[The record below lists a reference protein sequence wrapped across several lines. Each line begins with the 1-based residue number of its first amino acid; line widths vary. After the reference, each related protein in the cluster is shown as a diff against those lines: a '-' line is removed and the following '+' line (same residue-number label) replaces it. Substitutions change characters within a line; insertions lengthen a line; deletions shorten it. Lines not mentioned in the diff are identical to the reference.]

1 MPQRRK
7 IGIFLC
13 SCGNT
18 ISKLINFKETIEYFK
33 NFKEVELIE
42 ENSFL
47 CKPETLISFKKKI
60 KDNDLTE
67 VIVAACSPQLK
78 GTIFKKA
85 VEEAGLNF
93 NLLSLVN
100 LREQCA
106 MVYKEKESS
115 TKSAID
121 LIYSALRRIKLQQ
134 PISSKTVR
142 IKQNALVIG
151 GGLAGLQTVINLSK
165 LGHPV
170 VLLERES
177 SLGGNININ
186 SASLIKYNHN
196 NINLKELVNKKIEEV
211 NNNSQIQIFTQAEL
225 IKLEGSVG
233 NFKATIEI
241 KDKDRKKKRKN
252 LNVGSVVLATGCQ
265 SYFPSEKYGIDL
277 SSLVITQS
285 QLEKLMNFKK
295 AGLNG
300 INTICFI
307 SGIIG
312 DDQRVEGD
320 RLLNQALILATKYKI
335 QVYILC
341 KNVYVAEEGLEEL
354 YQQAQE
360 KGIIFLKYDQK
371 KPEIK
376 SEASTDKIDVSLYD
390 SLLGKDFYDEGKELI
405 ISCDLLVL
413 EEQIIPASGSK
424 KLSEILQV
432 GCDEE
437 GFYQQKNIS
446 LQPVFTNRKGILVVG
461 ACRGLMNI
469 IQTLDDSGMASL
481 EIHNLLKEK
490 LVRYNLDRAMVDND
504 KCTLCLTCMRVCPH
518 KAIQLNESKS
528 PNQVSIKVNDL
539 ACEICGICVSQCPA
553 AAITL
558 PRYKNDQIMA
568 EIGKTI

>member
-47 CKPETLISFKKKI
+47 CKPETLIGFKKKI
-60 KDNDLTE
+60 KDNDLSKI
-67 VIVAACSPQLK
+67 IVAACSPQLK

-115 TKSAID
+115 TKGAID

-134 PISSKTVR
+134 PIASKTVK
-142 IKQNALVIG
+142 IEQNTLVIG
-151 GGLAGLQTVINLSK
+151 GGLAGLQTAINLSK

-177 SLGGNININ
+177 SLGGNIN
-186 SASLIKYNHN
+186 STSLVKYNHN
-196 NINLKELVNKKIEEV
+196 NINLKELVDKKIEEV
-211 NNNSQIQIFTQAEL
+211 NNNPQIEVFTQVEL
-225 IKLEGSVG
+225 IKLEGAVG

-241 KDKDRKKKRKN
+241 KNKDTRREKKS
-252 LNVGSVVLATGCQ
+252 LNIGAIVLATGCQ

-277 SSLVITQS
+277 SSQIISQS
-285 QLEKLMNFKK
+285 QLEELLSSKK
-295 AGLNG
+295 AGLSG

-307 SGIIG
+307 SGIISN
-312 DDQRVEGD
+312 DQRLKGD
-320 RLLNQALILATKYKI
+320 RLFNRALILATKYKI

-354 YQQAQE
+354 YQQARE

-371 KPEIK
+371 KPEIRSK
-376 SEASTDKIDVSLYD
+376 VSINKIEVSLYD
-390 SLLGKDFYDEGKELI
+390 RLLGKDFYAEGKEFK

-413 EEQIIPASGSK
+413 EEEIIPAPGSK

-437 GFYQQKNIS
+437 GFYQQKKIS
-446 LQPVFTNRKGILVVG
+446 LQPVFTNRKGIFVVG
-461 ACRGLMNI
+461 ACRGLKNI
-469 IQTLDDSGMASL
+469 IQTLDDSGMTSL
-481 EIHNLLKEK
+481 EVHNLLKEK
-490 LVRYNLDRAMVDND
+490 LVRYNLDRAMADND
-504 KCTLCLTCMRVCPH
+504 KCTLCLTCLRTCPH
-518 KAIQLNESKS
+518 KAIQLEEDIEL
-528 PNQVSIKVNDL
+528 NQAKIKISDL
-539 ACEICGICVSQCPA
+539 ACEGCGICVSQCPA
-553 AAITL
+553 NAISL
-558 PRYKNDQIMA
+558 SRYENDQIMA
-568 EIGKTI
+568 EIAQTI

>member
-1 MPQRRK
+1 MYQRKK

-18 ISKLINFKETIEYFK
+18 ISKAINFKKIIDYFK
-33 NFKEVELIE
+33 SFKEVELIE

-47 CKPETLISFKKKI
+47 CRPEMLISFKKKI
-60 KDNDLTE
+60 RDNNLNG

-78 GTIFKKA
+78 GTFFKKA
-85 VEEAGLNF
+85 IEEAGLNF

-106 MVYKEKESS
+106 MAYQEKGSA

-121 LIYSALRRIKLQQ
+121 LILSALRRIKLQQ
-134 PISSKTVR
+134 SIASKTVK
-142 IKQNALVIG
+142 INQNALVIG
-151 GGLAGLQTVINLSK
+151 GGVAGLQTAINLYK

-177 SLGGNININ
+177 FLGGNVN
-186 SASLIKYNHN
+186 SESLFKYKQT

-211 NNNSQIQIFTQAEL
+211 NNNQQIQVFTQTEL
-225 IKLEGSVG
+225 IKLEGAVG

-241 KDKDRKKKRKN
+241 KDEDTKRERKS
-252 LNVGSVVLATGCQ
+252 LNVGAVVLATGCQ
-265 SYFPSEKYGIDL
+265 SYLPSEKYGIDL
-277 SSLVITQS
+277 SSQVMTQS
-285 QLEKLMNFKK
+285 ELEKLMSSKK
-295 AGLNG
+295 AGLNN

-307 SGIIG
+307 SGIIS
-312 DDQRVEGD
+312 DDQRLKGD

-354 YQQAQE
+354 YQQARE
-360 KGIIFLKYDQK
+360 KGIIFLIYDQK
-371 KPEIK
+371 RPEIK
-376 SEASTDKIDVSLYD
+376 HKVSTNKIDLSIYD
-390 SLLGKDFYDEGKELI
+390 SLLGKDFYNEGKELI

-413 EEQIIPASGSK
+413 EEQIIPATGSK

-437 GFYQQKNIS
+437 EFYQQKNIS

-461 ACRGLMNI
+461 ACRGLENI

-481 EIHNLLKEK
+481 EIHSLLKEK
-490 LVRYNLDRAMVDND
+490 LLRYNLDRAIVDND
-504 KCTLCLTCMRVCPH
+504 KCTLCLSCMRVCPH
-518 KAIQLNESKS
+518 KAIQLDEDIDL
-528 PNQVSIKVNDL
+528 NQVKIKVNDL
-539 ACEICGICVSQCPA
+539 ACEGCGICVSQCPA
-553 AAITL
+553 NAITL
-558 PRYKNDQIMA
+558 PKYENEQIMA
-568 EIGKTI
+568 EIAQTI

>member
-18 ISKLINFKETIEYFK
+18 ISKLINFKEIIEYFK
-33 NFKEVELIE
+33 NFKEVELFE

-47 CKPETLISFKKKI
+47 CKPETLIVFKKKI
-60 KDNDLTE
+60 KDNNFNG

-78 GTIFKKA
+78 GTFFRKA
-85 VEEAGLNF
+85 LEETGLNF
-93 NLLSLVN
+93 NLLLLVN

-106 MVYKEKESS
+106 MAYKEKGSA
-115 TKSAID
+115 TKSAIN
-121 LIYSALRRIKLQQ
+121 LINSALRRIKLQQ
-134 PISSKTVR
+134 SIASKKVK

-151 GGLAGLQTVINLSK
+151 GGIAGLQTAINLSN

-177 SLGGNININ
+177 FLGGNVNSKSLFRYNKANI
-186 SASLIKYNHN
+186 S
-196 NINLKELVNKKIEEV
+196 LKELVNKKIEGV
-211 NNNSQIQIFTQAEL
+211 NNDQLIQVFTQAEL
-225 IKLEGSVG
+225 IKLEGAVG

-241 KDKDRKKKRKN
+241 KNKDTRRERKS
-252 LNVGSVVLATGCQ
+252 LNIGAMVLATGCQ

-277 SSLVITQS
+277 SLPVMTQS
-285 QLEKLMNFKK
+285 QLEELMNSKK
-295 AGLNG
+295 AGLSG
-300 INTICFI
+300 IDTICFI

-312 DDQRVEGD
+312 DDQRLKGD

-354 YQQAQE
+354 YQQARE
-360 KGIIFLKYDQK
+360 KGIIFLKYDKK

-376 SEASTDKIDVSLYD
+376 SKESINKIDVSLCD
-390 SLLGKDFYDEGKELI
+390 SLLGKDFYNEGNELI
-405 ISCDLLVL
+405 ISCDFLVL
-413 EEQIIPASGSK
+413 EEQILPASGSK

-469 IQTLDDSGMASL
+469 IQILDDSGMASL

-504 KCTLCLTCMRVCPH
+504 KCTLCLTCLRICPH
-518 KAIQLNESKS
+518 KAIQLGKDKE
-528 PNQVSIKVNDL
+528 PNQIKIKVNDL
-539 ACEICGICVSQCPA
+539 ACEGCGICVSQCPA
-553 AAITL
+553 NAITL

-568 EIGKTI
+568 EIGQTI

>member
-18 ISKLINFKETIEYFK
+18 ISKLINFKEIIEYFK

-47 CKPETLISFKKKI
+47 CKPETLIGFKKKI
-60 KDNDLTE
+60 KDNDLSKI
-67 VIVAACSPQLK
+67 IVAACSPQLK
-78 GTIFKKA
+78 GTIFKKT

-151 GGLAGLQTVINLSK
+151 GGLAGLQTAINLSK

-177 SLGGNININ
+177 SLGGNIN
-186 SASLIKYNHN
+186 STSLVKYNHN
-196 NINLKELVNKKIEEV
+196 NINLKELVDKKIEEV
-211 NNNSQIQIFTQAEL
+211 NNNPQIEVFTQAEL
-225 IKLEGSVG
+225 IKLEGIVG

-241 KDKDRKKKRKN
+241 KNKDRKKERKN

-277 SSLVITQS
+277 SSQIISQS
-285 QLEKLMNFKK
+285 QLEELLSSKK

-312 DDQRVEGD
+312 DDQRLKGD
-320 RLLNQALILATKYKI
+320 KLFNQALILTTKYKI

-341 KNVYVAEEGLEEL
+341 KNVYVAEDGLEEL
-354 YQQAQE
+354 YQQARE

-371 KPEIK
+371 KPEIRSK
-376 SEASTDKIDVSLYD
+376 ASINKIEVSLYD
-390 SLLGKDFYDEGKELI
+390 RLLGKDFYAEGKELI

-413 EEQIIPASGSK
+413 EEEIIPAPGSK

-446 LQPVFTNRKGILVVG
+446 LQPVFTNRKGIFVVG
-461 ACRGLMNI
+461 ACRGLKNI
-469 IQTLDDSGMASL
+469 IQTLDDSGMTSL

-490 LVRYNLDRAMVDND
+490 LVRYNLDRARVDND
-504 KCTLCLTCMRVCPH
+504 KCTLCLTCLRTCPH
-518 KAIQLNESKS
+518 KVIQLEEDIEL
-528 PNQVSIKVNDL
+528 NQVKIKISDL
-539 ACEICGICVSQCPA
+539 ACEGCGICVSQCPA
-553 AAITL
+553 NAITL
-558 PRYKNDQIMA
+558 SRYENDQIMA
-568 EIGKTI
+568 EIAQTI

>member
-1 MPQRRK
+1 MHQRKK

-18 ISKLINFKETIEYFK
+18 ISKTINFKEIIDYFK
-33 NFKEVELIE
+33 SFNEVELIE

-47 CKPETLISFKKKI
+47 CKPEILIGFKKKI
-60 KDNDLTE
+60 KDNNLNG

-78 GTIFKKA
+78 GTFFRKA
-85 VEEAGLNF
+85 LEEAGLNF
-93 NLLSLVN
+93 NLISLVN
-100 LREQCA
+100 LREQCD
-106 MVYKEKESS
+106 MTYKGKRSA

-121 LIYSALRRIKLQQ
+121 LIKGALRRIKLQQ
-134 PISSKTVR
+134 SIASKTVK

-151 GGLAGLQTVINLSK
+151 GGVAGLQTTINLSK

-177 SLGGNININ
+177 FLGGNVN
-186 SASLIKYNHN
+186 SESLFKYKQT

-211 NNNSQIQIFTQAEL
+211 NNNQQIQVFTQAEL
-225 IKLEGSVG
+225 IKLEGAVG

-241 KDKDRKKKRKN
+241 KDKDKRRERKS
-252 LNVGSVVLATGCQ
+252 LNVGAVVLATGCQ

-285 QLEKLMNFKK
+285 QLGKLMNFKK

-312 DDQRVEGD
+312 DDQRLEGD

-504 KCTLCLTCMRVCPH
+504 ECTLCLTCMRVCPH

-568 EIGKTI
+568 EIGQTI

>member
-18 ISKLINFKETIEYFK
+18 ISKLINFKEIIEYFK

-47 CKPETLISFKKKI
+47 CKPEILINFKKKI
-60 KDNDLTE
+60 KDNDLSE
-67 VIVAACSPQLK
+67 VIVAVCSPQLK

-151 GGLAGLQTVINLSK
+151 GGLAGLQTAINLSK

-177 SLGGNININ
+177 SLGGNIN
-186 SASLIKYNHN
+186 STSLVKYNHN
-196 NINLKELVNKKIEEV
+196 NINLKELIDKKIEEV
-211 NNNSQIQIFTQAEL
+211 NNNPQIEVFTQAEL
-225 IKLEGSVG
+225 IKLEGIVG

-241 KDKDRKKKRKN
+241 KNKDTRRERKS
-252 LNVGSVVLATGCQ
+252 LNIGAIVLATGCQ

-277 SSLVITQS
+277 FSKIISQS
-285 QLEKLMNFKK
+285 QLEELLSSKK
-295 AGLNG
+295 AGLNS

-312 DDQRVEGD
+312 DDQILKGD
-320 RLLNQALILATKYKI
+320 KLFNQALILTTKYKI

-341 KNVYVAEEGLEEL
+341 KNVYVAEDGLEEL
-354 YQQAQE
+354 YQQARE

-371 KPEIK
+371 KPEIRSK
-376 SEASTDKIDVSLYD
+376 ASINKIEVSLYD
-390 SLLGKDFYDEGKELI
+390 RLLGKDFYAEGKELI

-413 EEQIIPASGSK
+413 EEEIIPAPGSK

-446 LQPVFTNRKGILVVG
+446 LQPVFTNRKGIFVVG
-461 ACRGLMNI
+461 ACRGLKNI
-469 IQTLDDSGMASL
+469 IQTLDDSGMTSL

-504 KCTLCLTCMRVCPH
+504 KCTFCLTCMRVCPH
-518 KAIQLNESKS
+518 KAIQLGKDKES
-528 PNQVSIKVNDL
+528 NQIKIKVNDL
-539 ACEICGICVSQCPA
+539 ACEGCGICVSQCPA
-553 AAITL
+553 NAINL
-558 PRYKNDQIMA
+558 SRYENNQIMA
-568 EIGKTI
+568 EIAQTI

>member
-1 MPQRRK
+1 MHQRKK

-18 ISKLINFKETIEYFK
+18 ISKTINFKEIIDYFK
-33 NFKEVELIE
+33 SFNEVELIE

-47 CKPETLISFKKKI
+47 CKPEILIGFKKKI
-60 KDNDLTE
+60 KDNNLNG

-78 GTIFKKA
+78 GTFFRKA
-85 VEEAGLNF
+85 LEEAGLNF
-93 NLLSLVN
+93 NLISLVN
-100 LREQCA
+100 LREQCD
-106 MVYKEKESS
+106 MTYKGKRSA

-121 LIYSALRRIKLQQ
+121 LIKGALRRIKLQQ
-134 PISSKTVR
+134 SIASKTVK

-151 GGLAGLQTVINLSK
+151 GGVAGLQTTINLSK

-177 SLGGNININ
+177 FLGGNVN
-186 SASLIKYNHN
+186 SESLFKYKQT

-211 NNNSQIQIFTQAEL
+211 NNNQQIQVFTQAEL
-225 IKLEGSVG
+225 IKLEGAVG

-241 KDKDRKKKRKN
+241 KDKDKRRERKS
-252 LNVGSVVLATGCQ
+252 LNVGAVVLATGCQ

-285 QLEKLMNFKK
+285 QLGKLMNFKK

-312 DDQRVEGD
+312 DDQRLEGD

-568 EIGKTI
+568 EIGQTI

>member
-1 MPQRRK
+1 MPQRGK

-13 SCGNT
+13 SCGDT
-18 ISKLINFKETIEYFK
+18 ISKAINFKKIIEYFK

-60 KDNDLTE
+60 KDNDLTG

-134 PISSKTVR
+134 PISSKIVR

-151 GGLAGLQTVINLSK
+151 GGLAGLQTAINLSK
-165 LGHPV
+165 LDHPV

-177 SLGGNININ
+177 SLGGNIN
-186 SASLIKYNHN
+186 STSLVKYNHN
-196 NINLKELVNKKIEEV
+196 NINLKELVDQKIEEV
-211 NNNSQIQIFTQAEL
+211 NNNPQIEVFTQTEL
-225 IKLEGSVG
+225 IKLEGIVG

-241 KDKDRKKKRKN
+241 KNKDTRRERKS
-252 LNVGSVVLATGCQ
+252 LNIGAIVLATGCQ

-277 SSLVITQS
+277 SSQIISQS
-285 QLEKLMNFKK
+285 QLEGLLSSKK
-295 AGLNG
+295 AVLNG

-312 DDQRVEGD
+312 DDQRLKGD
-320 RLLNQALILATKYKI
+320 KLFNQALILTTKYKI

-341 KNVYVAEEGLEEL
+341 KNVYVAEDGLEEL
-354 YQQAQE
+354 YQQARE

-371 KPEIK
+371 KPEIRSK
-376 SEASTDKIDVSLYD
+376 VSINKIEVSLYD
-390 SLLGKDFYDEGKELI
+390 RLL
-405 ISCDLLVL
+405 
-413 EEQIIPASGSK
+413 
-424 KLSEILQV
+424 
-432 GCDEE
+432 
-437 GFYQQKNIS
+437 
-446 LQPVFTNRKGILVVG
+446 
-461 ACRGLMNI
+461 
-469 IQTLDDSGMASL
+469 
-481 EIHNLLKEK
+481 
-490 LVRYNLDRAMVDND
+490 
-504 KCTLCLTCMRVCPH
+504 
-518 KAIQLNESKS
+518 
-528 PNQVSIKVNDL
+528 
-539 ACEICGICVSQCPA
+539 
-553 AAITL
+553 
-558 PRYKNDQIMA
+558 
-568 EIGKTI
+568 

>member
-1 MPQRRK
+1 MHQRRK

-13 SCGNT
+13 SCGDT
-18 ISKLINFKETIEYFK
+18 ISKAINFEKIIDYFK
-33 NFKEVELIE
+33 SFNEVELIE

-47 CKPETLISFKKKI
+47 CKPEMLIGFKKKI
-60 KDNDLTE
+60 KDNNLNG

-78 GTIFKKA
+78 GTFFRKA
-85 VEEAGLNF
+85 LEEAGLNF

-100 LREQCA
+100 LREQCT
-106 MVYKEKESS
+106 MIYQEKRSA

-121 LIYSALRRIKLQQ
+121 LIKGALRRIKLQQ
-134 PISSKTVR
+134 SIASKTVK

-151 GGLAGLQTVINLSK
+151 GGVAGLQTAINLSK

-177 SLGGNININ
+177 FLGGNVN
-186 SASLIKYNHN
+186 SDSLFKYNQT

-211 NNNSQIQIFTQAEL
+211 NNNQQIQVFTQTEL
-225 IKLEGSVG
+225 IKLEGAVG

-241 KDKDRKKKRKN
+241 KDKDTKRKRKS
-252 LNVGSVVLATGCQ
+252 LNIGAVVLATGCQ
-265 SYFPSEKYGIDL
+265 SYFPSEKYEIDL
-277 SSLVITQS
+277 SSLVMTQS

-307 SGIIG
+307 SGIVG
-312 DDQRVEGD
+312 DDQRLKGD

-354 YQQAQE
+354 YQQARE

-371 KPEIK
+371 RPEIK
-376 SEASTDKIDVSLYD
+376 HKASTNKIDVFIYD
-390 SLLGKDFYDEGKELI
+390 SLLGKDFYNEGKELI

-413 EEQIIPASGSK
+413 EEQIIPTSGSK

-461 ACRGLMNI
+461 ACRGLENI

-504 KCTLCLTCMRVCPH
+504 KCTVCLTCMRVCPH
-518 KAIQLNESKS
+518 KAIQLDEDIDL
-528 PNQVSIKVNDL
+528 NQVKIKVNDL
-539 ACEICGICVSQCPA
+539 ACEGCGICVSQCPA

-568 EIGKTI
+568 EIGQTI